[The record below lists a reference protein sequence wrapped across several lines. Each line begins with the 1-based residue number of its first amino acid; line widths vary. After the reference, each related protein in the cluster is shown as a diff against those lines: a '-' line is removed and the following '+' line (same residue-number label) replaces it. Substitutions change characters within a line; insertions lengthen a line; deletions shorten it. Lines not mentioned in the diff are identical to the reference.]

1 MGDLSQLLSE
11 CASFVKTAWLAAAHA
26 VTHHSG
32 GPPACSGSPPG
43 PKRRALA
50 AWVQKRCCAGALVPA
65 QSRRFH
71 RVLTTQA
78 GGLKPTAPGASGVLG
93 AAAAAA
99 GDLFVLQLVSARL
112 SWKERATVRALR
124 ALRSH

>member
-71 RVLTTQA
+71 RLRPRRYTWLSHAIRRLDEPQQR
-78 GGLKPTAPGASGVLG
+78 VLG
-93 AAAAAA
+93 I
-99 GDLFVLQLVSARL
+99 SR
-112 SWKERATVRALR
+112 
-124 ALRSH
+124 